1 MRCLRVV
8 HAVREILKNAPEHSS
23 PTTISHGN
31 QNMSS
36 KRDISNVCGELVEHE
51 NKMNSIRWNWELLYR
66 T

>member
-1 MRCLRVV
+1 
-8 HAVREILKNAPEHSS
+8 
-23 PTTISHGN
+23 
-31 QNMSS
+31 MSS